1 MMNRP
6 VVGWGL
12 AVAAVVA
19 GYWGYGVPG
28 LALASTAIVF
38 WLLLQFSRAMRVM
51 RKAGSA
57 PLGRVG
63 SAVMLNAKLRPGMTM
78 LEILPLTG
86 SLGAVVGDTADET
99 YRWRGQR
106 ERAPEARASA
116 DLATRAR
123 GRGGGR
129 ALAVVRPT
137 HRSEKEKSK
146 RRPQAPRSDGG
157 DRVRGRSAGARS
169 GR

>member
-12 AVAAVVA
+12 AVAALVV
-19 GYWGYGVPG
+19 GYWGYGLPG

-51 RKAGSA
+51 RRAGSA
-57 PLGRVG
+57 PLGQVG

-86 SLGAVVGDTADET
+86 SLGAVVGDAADET
-99 YRWRGQR
+99 YRWRDAGGASVRTHLKNGRLQSWQLER
-106 ERAPEARASA
+106 EDVA
-116 DLATRAR
+116 ATER
-123 GRGGGR
+123 
-129 ALAVVRPT
+129 
-137 HRSEKEKSK
+137 
-146 RRPQAPRSDGG
+146 
-157 DRVRGRSAGARS
+157 
-169 GR
+169 

>member
-19 GYWGYGVPG
+19 GYWGYGLPG

-57 PLGRVG
+57 PLGQVG

-99 YRWRGQR
+99 YRWRDAGG
-106 ERAPEARASA
+106 ASVSVH
-116 DLATRAR
+116 LKR
-123 GRGGGR
+123 GRLQTWQLER
-129 ALAVVRPT
+129 EDAAAAE
-137 HRSEKEKSK
+137 RSL
-146 RRPQAPRSDGG
+146 
-157 DRVRGRSAGARS
+157 
-169 GR
+169 